1 MTIRLPDEQH
11 ERLKTLAIQLEEFA
25 TRALTEFDVEARF
38 RVRAAR
44 GDLDRSLALLDKVD
58 VAALDQRERR

>member
-1 MTIRLPDEQH
+1 
-11 ERLKTLAIQLEEFA
+11 
-25 TRALTEFDVEARF
+25 LTEFDVEARF

-44 GDLDRSLALLDKVD
+44 GDPDRGLALLDKVD